1 VQPPSL
7 TALPV
12 KLPALPVMDAMNA
25 TPHMQ
30 VPALAQIESGPLGMF
45 SNLVADLSGK
55 QFHTQ

>member
-1 VQPPSL
+1 
-7 TALPV
+7 
-12 KLPALPVMDAMNA
+12 
-25 TPHMQ
+25 MQ